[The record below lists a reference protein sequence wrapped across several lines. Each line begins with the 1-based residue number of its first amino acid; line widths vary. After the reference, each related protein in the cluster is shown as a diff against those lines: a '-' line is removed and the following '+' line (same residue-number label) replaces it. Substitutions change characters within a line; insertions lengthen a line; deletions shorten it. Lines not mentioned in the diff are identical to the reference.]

1 MNFNLSKRA
10 LLEMKRGNVVQ
21 RERILT
27 PNAERMNCVKEGKR
41 FKYLGLWE
49 VDEVKYANERINI

>member
-1 MNFNLSKRA
+1 MNFNLSKHA

-41 FKYLGLWE
+41 FKYLGL
-49 VDEVKYANERINI
+49 

>member
-27 PNAERMNCVKEGKR
+27 PNAERMNCVNEGKR
-41 FKYLGLWE
+41 FKYLGL
-49 VDEVKYANERINI
+49 